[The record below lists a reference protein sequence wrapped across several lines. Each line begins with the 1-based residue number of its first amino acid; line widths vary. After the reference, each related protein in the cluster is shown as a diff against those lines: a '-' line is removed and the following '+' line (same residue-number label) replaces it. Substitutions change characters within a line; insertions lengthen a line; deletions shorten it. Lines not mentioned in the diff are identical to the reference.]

1 MYGVQGDQGEGAFRR
16 GKIGFVTFSC
26 VADTLPLCVL
36 SFILAFQG
44 TTRAYD
50 TQVNKLETCS
60 SLLRSSRDRGKTDIK
75 I

>member
-1 MYGVQGDQGEGAFRR
+1 MYGVQGESAFRR
-16 GKIGFVTFSC
+16 LKIGFVTFSC
-26 VADTLPLCVL
+26 VADSLPLCVL
-36 SFILAFQG
+36 SLLLAFQG
-44 TTRAYD
+44 TAHAYD